1 MLLSKKVNNIA
12 FCMDSEQ
19 TSVSSNG
26 YGFLWYFLKLTGI
39 DVFGSHEGEKT
50 KNQHDL
56 TQKCCE
62 KIFPFLLHLNQIYV
76 LVTSL
81 FLVIQEKAY
90 AEIVAS
96 FTVVNL
102 FSFVVWHIV
111 YRSKNNVKSLI
122 FEANRSLLI
131 LHKERKSYSM
141 FINLCLILSML
152 IPIASATTSAFFM
165 DNAPGA
171 HRRYYSLFVNF
182 SGLNAFLIRCI
193 FAQLTYTF
201 MLSFPC
207 CISVMCASL
216 YYQCSCVFVSFN
228 AFLMDTH
235 KGIAPLH
242 KILKLM
248 DVYQLLHDL
257 AQKTEEILS
266 PITFVLLCSQLLSM
280 YTALAN
286 FVIFKNQDQFYA
298 IVWHCLAAITI
309 VPAVLIGIILCAG
322 RISCQA
328 RLIHTNLQQ
337 IHNTLIRK
345 SEDNW
350 ESVLLVRS
358 MMMTEFPVMTAAN
371 IMDLKHGV
379 ILSVFGTLFTYGLL
393 IININRP

>member
-1 MLLSKKVNNIA
+1 
-12 FCMDSEQ
+12 MDSEQ

-39 DVFGSHEGEKT
+39 DVLGSHEG
-50 KNQHDL
+50 KNSKSEHYL
-56 TQKCCE
+56 IKKCCE
-62 KIFPFLLHLNQIYV
+62 KLFPFLLHLNQIYV

-81 FLVIQEKAY
+81 FLVSQEKAY
-90 AEIVAS
+90 VEIVAS
-96 FTVVNL
+96 FIVVHL
-102 FSFVVWHIV
+102 LSFVVWHLV
-111 YRSKNNVKSLI
+111 YRGKNNIKSLI

-131 LHKERKSYSM
+131 LHKKRKSYSI

-165 DNAPGA
+165 DNAPEG
-171 HRRYYSLFVNF
+171 HRRYYSLFVNVN
-182 SGLNAFLIRCI
+182 GLNAFLIRCI
-193 FAQLTYTF
+193 LAQLTYTF

-228 AFLMDTH
+228 SSVVETY

-248 DVYQLLHDL
+248 DVYQLLHEL
-257 AQKTEEILS
+257 AQKTEEVLS
-266 PITFVLLCSQLLSM
+266 PITFFLLSSQLLSM

-286 FVIFKNQDQFYA
+286 FLIFKNRDQHYP
-298 IVWHCLAAITI
+298 ILWHCLASITI
-309 VPAVLIGIILCAG
+309 LPATLIGTIFCAG

-345 SEDNW
+345 REVNW

-393 IININRP
+393 ILNINRP